1 MERITRTAGFCLCP
15 WRSGLRSQGPAERQF
30 RNWQKRRSRTVPST
44 WRCHA
49 QVLSRVC
56 YRDRVISAAPSELAN
71 KEVAESPH
79 GLAPCDL
86 ISRPRCGVHRCR
98 AGHTIDRANNGG
110 RPFGCRAATKVDRSV
125 ICTDD
130 VRNQGRPGRCDKAA
144 DSMLSK
150 IDDYPPF
157 ADTLHIIRPGPAS
170 HRSIARQGDERRAS
184 FRLTR
189 RTARTCAHSPG
200 SGPRAFNRPIC

>member
-1 MERITRTAGFCLCP
+1 MKQASGFLGGPGAG
-15 WRSGLRSQGPAERQF
+15 
-30 RNWQKRRSRTVPST
+30 KRPSRTVPST

-56 YRDRVISAAPSELAN
+56 YRGRVSSAAPSELAN

-79 GLAPCDL
+79 GLVPCDL

-98 AGHTIDRANNGG
+98 AGHTIDRANKGG
-110 RPFGCRAATKVDRSV
+110 RPFGRRAATKVDGSV

-150 IDDYPPF
+150 IDDHPPF

-170 HRSIARQGDERRAS
+170 HRSIARQGDDCGNAGSSRVM
-184 FRLTR
+184 
-189 RTARTCAHSPG
+189 PG
-200 SGPRAFNRPIC
+200 DNHESQ